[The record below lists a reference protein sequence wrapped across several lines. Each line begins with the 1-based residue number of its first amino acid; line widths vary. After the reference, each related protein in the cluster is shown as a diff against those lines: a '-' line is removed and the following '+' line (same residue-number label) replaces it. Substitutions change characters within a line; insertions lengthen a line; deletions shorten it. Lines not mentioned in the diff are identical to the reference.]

1 MAPYF
6 HLLTQLFIQKH
17 KIMKKINAILSIALM
32 AGMFFAVTPAYSQV
46 TKEEK
51 AEAKAQAKTQK
62 TTEKNLFSK
71 SPKEV
76 QKEAKKLEKA
86 GWKSM
91 NLPIA
96 KQLETTWMKMY
107 EMDVVSGYTR
117 YITATEEAIGNSFA
131 AAQMQTDNL
140 CKVRIAGQIQTYVM
154 SEAKAE
160 IANQSLSATEAASI
174 TKVLE
179 KSTNMVSQK
188 LGRLTKT
195 MEIYR
200 IVNGNYV
207 VRVTMIYDMNKIMD
221 MVKAE
226 AVQELQKDLDNWTP
240 TYEKVID
247 AAIEGAKSKYQPE

>member
-1 MAPYF
+1 MKKLSAIVTVVLMAV
-6 HLLTQLFIQKH
+6 LFI
-17 KIMKKINAILSIALM
+17 
-32 AGMFFAVTPAYSQV
+32 GVTPAYSQV

-51 AEAKAQAKTQK
+51 AEAKAQAKNQK
-62 TTEKNLFSK
+62 ETEKNLFSK

-76 QKEAKKLEKA
+76 QKEAKKLEKE

-96 KQLETTWMKMY
+96 KQLETSWMKMY
-107 EMDVVSGYTR
+107 ELDAVTGYNR
-117 YITATEEAIGNSFA
+117 YICATEEAIGNSFA

-140 CKVRIAGQIQTYVM
+140 CKVRIAGQIQSFVM

-160 IANQSLSATEAASI
+160 LANQSLSAKEAASI

-195 MEIYR
+195 MEIYK
-200 IVNGNYV
+200 IVNNNYV
-207 VRVTMIYDMNKIMD
+207 VRVIMVYDMNKIMD
-221 MVKAE
+221 QVKAE
-226 AVQELQKDLDNWTP
+226 AIQELKNELDSWTP
-240 TYEKVID
+240 TYEKIID
-247 AAIEGAKSKYQPE
+247 ETIEGAKSQIKAE

>member
-1 MAPYF
+1 
-6 HLLTQLFIQKH
+6 
-17 KIMKKINAILSIALM
+17 MKKLNAILSVVLM
-32 AGMFFAVTPAYSQV
+32 AGLLFAVTPAYCQV

-76 QKEAKKLEKA
+76 QKEAKKLEKD

-96 KQLETTWMKMY
+96 KQLETSWMKMY
-107 EMDVVSGYTR
+107 EIDAVSGYNR

-140 CKVRIAGQIQTYVM
+140 CKVRIAGQIQTFVM

-160 IANQSLSATEAASI
+160 LANQSLSAKEAASI

-188 LGRLTKT
+188 LGRMTKT
-195 MEIYR
+195 MEIYK
-200 IVNGNYV
+200 IVNNNYM
-207 VRVTMIYDMNKIMD
+207 VRVIMVYDMNKIMD

-247 AAIEGAKSKYQPE
+247 SALENAKAKIVPEQ

>member
-1 MAPYF
+1 
-6 HLLTQLFIQKH
+6 
-17 KIMKKINAILSIALM
+17 MKKIQAIFTVLLM
-32 AGMFFAVTPAYSQV
+32 AGILVAVTPAYCQV

-51 AEAKAQAKTQK
+51 KEAKAQAKNQK
-62 TTEKNLFSK
+62 QTEKKLFEK

-76 QKEAKKLEKA
+76 RKAAKKLEKE

-91 NLPIA
+91 NLPID
-96 KQLETTWMKMY
+96 KQIETSWMKMY
-107 EMDVVSGYTR
+107 ELDPLTGYYR

-140 CKVRIAGQIQTYVM
+140 CKIRIAGQIQTYVM

-160 IANQSLSATEAASI
+160 LANQSLSTKEAASI
-174 TKVLE
+174 SKVLE

-195 MEIYR
+195 MEIYKT
-200 IVNGNYV
+200 VNDNYV
-207 VRVTMIYDMNKIMD
+207 VRVIMVYDMNKIMD
-221 MVKAE
+221 MVKAD
-226 AVQELQKDLDNWTP
+226 AIQQLQNDLDNWTP

-247 AAIEGAKSKYQPE
+247 NAIENAKSQIKPE